1 MILCACHKDRCLG
14 SFNLFEDHTVEDS
27 HSRRKLNDSKKC
39 NSMISLG
46 TKLSVQPLLLK
57 KICAGGFVSSSSSE
71 VPVSEVEINR
81 FLQISFGARTLTILF
96 LYRGLFL
103 HPHFWE
109 IIRCV
114 SRAYPRGLVSDGTSS

>member
-1 MILCACHKDRCLG
+1 M
-14 SFNLFEDHTVEDS
+14 EDS

-96 LYRGLFL
+96 LYRGLFPSTFL
-103 HPHFWE
+103 
-109 IIRCV
+109 
-114 SRAYPRGLVSDGTSS
+114 GDN